1 MITHALRLTPG
12 QDINKEITL
21 YVQKN
26 SIAAG
31 VILSCVGSLTRATL
45 RLADERITKNYEE
58 KFEIVSLTG
67 TLSPDGCHLHMSIA
81 NKDGHVFGG
90 HMKDN
95 CLVYSTAEIVIG
107 VCEHLAFTRVHDN
120 DTGFKELQIK

>member
-12 QDINKEITL
+12 QDIKKEITL

>member
-12 QDINKEITL
+12 QDIKKEITL

-67 TLSPDGCHLHMSIA
+67 TLSPDGCPLHMSIA